1 MRRRLSEL
9 NPAASTKLTNRVI
22 EAQERGYWT
31 PDEETL
37 AALREAGDEL
47 EDLME
52 GVSPEIA
59 A

>member
-1 MRRRLSEL
+1 MRRRLSDL

-22 EAQERGYWT
+22 EAHERGYWT

-37 AALREAGDEL
+37 AALHQAGDEL

-52 GVSPEIA
+52 GVSPGIA